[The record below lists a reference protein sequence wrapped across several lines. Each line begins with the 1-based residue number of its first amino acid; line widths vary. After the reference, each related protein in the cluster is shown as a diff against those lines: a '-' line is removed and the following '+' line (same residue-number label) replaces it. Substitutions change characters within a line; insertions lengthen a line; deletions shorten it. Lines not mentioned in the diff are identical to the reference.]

1 MYGFINYVQAYAHY
15 CAKNK
20 DRLPSTGIKEIHTH
34 PTRTDDVN
42 SSAQLQRRQP
52 TSCKTKYAFPAH
64 L

>member
-1 MYGFINYVQAYAHY
+1 MLTIVL
-15 CAKNK
+15 KNK